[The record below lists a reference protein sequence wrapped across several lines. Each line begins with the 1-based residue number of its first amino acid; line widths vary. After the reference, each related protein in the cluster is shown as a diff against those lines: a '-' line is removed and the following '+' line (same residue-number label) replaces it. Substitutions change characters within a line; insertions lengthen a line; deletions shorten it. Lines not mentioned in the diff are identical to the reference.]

1 MMSEDEAI
9 GGVKRA
15 LALRLFD
22 DAPAHAKAK
31 AALIGGLLVL
41 ANVAVWTWAFA
52 SFRDYPLLLGTA
64 SLAYTLGLRHAVD
77 PDHIAAID
85 NVTRKLMQEGKRPIA
100 VGLFFAMGHST
111 VVVVAS
117 LLVAL
122 SVGALEAK
130 FAGFREFGGMIGTSV
145 SAAFLL
151 VIAIV
156 NMMILI
162 SIYRA
167 FQAARRG
174 DQVADQ
180 DLHDLLQHRGV
191 LSRMLRSLFS
201 IITRSWQMY
210 PLGLLFGLGFDT
222 ASEISLLGISAAQ
235 GSAGLPFWALL
246 VFPALFTAAMSLVDA
261 ADGFLMV
268 QAYGW
273 AFNQPVRKLYYNLTM
288 TLISIVVALLVGGME
303 TLGLIASEL
312 GLGGPFWN
320 FVGEA
325 SGNVGLLGY
334 AIIGVFVAAWFVS
347 MLVFRLARLD
357 RPALASAHI
366 ERFERVITGS

>member
-1 MMSEDEAI
+1 MTGKPLAGGEVERGDGKTVVAEKDIPRFKTDAEGIAEVPIVNAGPQLLVIDHKVTPSGSPDQANTDMFNATLMVFRFEMMSEAEAI

-111 VVVVAS
+111 VVIAAS

-130 FAGFREFGGMIGTSV
+130 FEGFKEFGGMIGTSV

-156 NMMILI
+156 NMMIL
-162 SIYRA
+162 
-167 FQAARRG
+167 
-174 DQVADQ
+174 
-180 DLHDLLQHRGV
+180 DLP
-191 LSRMLRSLFS
+191 LSRLPGGT
-201 IITRSWQMY
+201 TR
-210 PLGLLFGLGFDT
+210 
-222 ASEISLLGISAAQ
+222 
-235 GSAGLPFWALL
+235 
-246 VFPALFTAAMSLVDA
+246 
-261 ADGFLMV
+261 
-268 QAYGW
+268 
-273 AFNQPVRKLYYNLTM
+273 
-288 TLISIVVALLVGGME
+288 
-303 TLGLIASEL
+303 
-312 GLGGPFWN
+312 
-320 FVGEA
+320 
-325 SGNVGLLGY
+325 
-334 AIIGVFVAAWFVS
+334 
-347 MLVFRLARLD
+347 
-357 RPALASAHI
+357 
-366 ERFERVITGS
+366 